1 MFGFEF
7 IARGDGIMST
17 IEFHAKV
24 TNGSID
30 IPEQYRNKVKGD
42 VHVILVEEG
51 VAQGFD
57 MIEHLLDNPLKVEA
71 FEPFTREELY
81 EQR

>member
-1 MFGFEF
+1 
-7 IARGDGIMST
+7 MST
-17 IEFHAKV
+17 IEFRAKV

-30 IPEQYRNKVKGD
+30 IPEQYRNKVKGN

-51 VAQGFD
+51 AAQGFD
-57 MIEHLLDNPLKVEA
+57 IIEQLLDNPLKVET
-71 FEPFTREELY
+71 FKPFTREELY

>member
-1 MFGFEF
+1 
-7 IARGDGIMST
+7 MST

-30 IPEQYRNKVKGD
+30 IPEQYRNKVKGN

-51 VAQGFD
+51 AAQGFD
-57 MIEHLLDNPLKVEA
+57 IIEQLLDNPVKVET
-71 FEPFTREELY
+71 FKPFTREELY

>member
-1 MFGFEF
+1 
-7 IARGDGIMST
+7 MST

-30 IPEQYRNKVKGD
+30 IPEQYRNKIKGD

-57 MIEHLLDNPLKVEA
+57 MIEHLLDNPLKVET